1 MASGPSLSKVIGVQ
15 ILATIAAGVTIFN
28 FSPSSGIR
36 MLESQ
41 LLTTAV
47 FANLTVYTTWATRR
61 GHDFEFYGPHLL
73 TSLMA
78 LGGFGL
84 IQVFFPLGKIAKII
98 YRGAGL
104 SIVPYCIVY
113 ATDHLIKYHYSVY

>member
-1 MASGPSLSKVIGVQ
+1 MMNGGMSTVNRDGIWAFIIKVIGVQ

-47 FANLTVYTTWATRR
+47 FAN
-61 GHDFEFYGPHLL
+61 FEFYGPHLL

>member
-1 MASGPSLSKVIGVQ
+1 MNGGMSTVNGDGIWAFIIKVIGVQ

-36 MLESQ
+36 ILESQ

-47 FANLTVYTTWATRR
+47 FAILTVYTTWAARR
-61 GHDFEFYGPHLL
+61 GHDLEFYGPHLL

-78 LGGFGL
+78 LGCFGL
-84 IQVFFPLGKIAKII
+84 I
-98 YRGAGL
+98 
-104 SIVPYCIVY
+104 
-113 ATDHLIKYHYSVY
+113 